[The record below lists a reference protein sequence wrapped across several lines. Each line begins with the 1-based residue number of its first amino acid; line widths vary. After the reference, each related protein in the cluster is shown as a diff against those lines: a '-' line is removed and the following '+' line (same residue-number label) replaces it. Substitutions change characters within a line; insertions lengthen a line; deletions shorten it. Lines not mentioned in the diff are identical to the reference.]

1 MNPQLAR
8 LQPYPFERLRALFAG
23 VTPNAARRP
32 INLSLGE
39 PKHPT
44 PPLILEALAAGAK
57 GLANYPTTAGPPA
70 LREAI
75 AAWLSRRHALRPLD
89 PATQVLPVLGSREA
103 LFAFGQTVIDAS
115 RVGATVVVPNPF
127 YQIYEGA
134 AQVARFGPVAAIAV
148 RALSAVGALRNAIS
162 RRPPASINVT
172 PPGQTASTRTP
183 GTTSVPAAA
192 SKGPRAP
199 RNSA

>member
-23 VTPNAARRP
+23 ITPNAARRP

-75 AAWLSRRHALRPLD
+75 AAWLSRRHALGTLD
-89 PATQVLPVLGSREA
+89 PALSLQTDTWLAASLSLG
-103 LFAFGQTVIDAS
+103 
-115 RVGATVVVPNPF
+115 VGAVAVGVVAGGLAF
-127 YQIYEGA
+127 
-134 AQVARFGPVAAIAV
+134 VAAEDD
-148 RALSAVGALRNAIS
+148 
-162 RRPPASINVT
+162 
-172 PPGQTASTRTP
+172 
-183 GTTSVPAAA
+183 
-192 SKGPRAP
+192 K
-199 RNSA
+199 